1 MYFSISVDELIP
13 SDSTH
18 YEVQELLGRGTYGI
32 VTKCRKT
39 TTNEIVALKIL
50 RSPQCM
56 EAAKKEVAF
65 LKSMRNF
72 NLDNF
77 NILKLNTY
85 FTFKGQLCLEF
96 EKLDMNLKQFI
107 ENNHDQT
114 LEMTVIRSIVQQMAT
129 ALEFLKGIG
138 VVHADLKPKN
148 VMVVDHSQRPVRV
161 KVIDFGLACRHP
173 EKHVGVNLQS
183 RCYRA
188 PEVLLGSP
196 FNEAIDVWSLGC
208 VAAELL
214 LGKVLFQGCDEYDMM
229 RWIVFTVGQPPVRVL
244 DAGRYTAEF
253 FKKNVLRPGTNQWT
267 FASRGDET
275 ISADK
280 GNMLSDLQTILQ
292 KAPYRVSDKDTF
304 CEICERVSFA
314 DLVTKM
320 LTVDAADRI
329 TPMQILQHPFITMDH
344 LVDIFGCTPYVQS
357 FIKQRR
363 TFQGLSSDNEKDI
376 TVPSTYQSEDSSY
389 ITASSR
395 GSDPSEGSSVWLS
408 ANEHF
413 SPSDSII
420 SEDKADD
427 RKRRR
432 DTDEDPHHDNT

>member
-114 LEMTVIRSIVQQMAT
+114 LEMTVIRSIVQQ
-129 ALEFLKGIG
+129 
-138 VVHADLKPKN
+138 
-148 VMVVDHSQRPVRV
+148 
-161 KVIDFGLACRHP
+161 
-173 EKHVGVNLQS
+173 
-183 RCYRA
+183 
-188 PEVLLGSP
+188 
-196 FNEAIDVWSLGC
+196 
-208 VAAELL
+208 
-214 LGKVLFQGCDEYDMM
+214 M

-432 DTDEDPHHDNT
+432 DTDEDPHHDNTPERFQVKKRKRGSQKEVPAETRGEMIPDKSKGRKRIDAVLSTTTENNRPGWKGRRINKANSVPVNKQLENGVKKILRRSERIKCRLT